1 MSLPKIAV
9 IFKDRFPKR
18 FLNYF
23 PGWGNFLRE
32 IIERLAGE
40 MLMLDLDFGK
50 ACSRKCSCCFR
61 QSLGFNHGNL
71 TEMAYERLCEQIALA
86 VDKLGLREVK
96 ILGAGEPFEN
106 KRFLAFLRFLH
117 SLGITVS
124 VFTKGHV
131 IGSDKLA
138 ALFNSEYGITTGRQL
153 AEELYRLGVSVIVGL
168 NRVNASEQDA
178 WVGVQGHTE
187 LRNRALEILAEV
199 GFNKTN
205 PSRLAI
211 GCSPTTTENIDEM
224 FDLYVWARRRNIYT
238 VICPTMAS
246 AYEDRWQSNMP
257 SLNSLVELY
266 TKIYRWNIKVGI
278 DTLDKLTDDGISA
291 YAGVA
296 PCNQVSCGVYVTLD
310 GIVHGCPG
318 DDKLR
323 HGDLNTESIVDIWER
338 SPNRKRAGTYNCG
351 CPAKAKKQGKTIK
364 CSPIPPSLF
373 RKVLK
378 ELRKGE

>member
-1 MSLPKIAV
+1 MSLPKIKAV
-9 IFKDRFPKR
+9 YRGKFPKK
-18 FLNYF
+18 FQNYF
-23 PGWGNFLRE
+23 PSWGNFIRK
-32 IIERLAGE
+32 IILQNIGK
-40 MLMLDLDFGK
+40 MLMIDLDFGK
-50 ACSRKCSCCFR
+50 ACSRKCACCFR
-61 QSLGFNHGNL
+61 QSPGFSHGDL
-71 TEMAYERLCEQIALA
+71 KEMAYERLCDQIKLA
-86 VDKLGLREVK
+86 VNKLGLRVIK

-106 KRFLAFLRFLH
+106 KGFLGFLRFLH

-138 ALFNSEYGITTGRQL
+138 AFYNKEYGITTGREL
-153 AEELYRLGVSVIVGL
+153 AEELYRLGVSVIVGF
-168 NRVNASEQDA
+168 NKVNANEQDA

-187 LRNRALEILAEV
+187 LRNRALEILAEA

-211 GCSPTTTENIDEM
+211 GSSPVTTENINEM
-224 FDLYVWARRRNIYT
+224 FNLYKWARRRNIYT

-246 AYEDRWQSNMP
+246 AYEDKWQNDLP
-257 SLNSLVELY
+257 TLNSLVELY

-278 DTLDKLTDDGISA
+278 DTLDKLTEDGISA

-318 DDKLR
+318 DDELR

-338 SPNRKRAGTYNCG
+338 SPNRKRAGTYNCF
-351 CPAKAKKQGKTIK
+351 CPAKAIKRGRLRK
-364 CSPIPPSLF
+364 CSPIPPALF
-373 RKVLK
+373 RRVLQALEEEK
-378 ELRKGE
+378 